1 MYFLY
6 LKVYSISN
14 LPTVLSDQ
22 KKEELMTTKVGDG
35 DECVAPAPVASAAP
49 TSASTVA
56 EDADAVNTPVAD
68 TPESFTM
75 SPLSLLHRRSKSN
88 PTPSTMTTTN
98 GPKLAMLPNRFLIVT
113 DDDNDDD
120 ASIRP
125 LQPNVM
131 SLSAADSSSGLPS
144 PSSDEGEKTVSNSSN
159 SAGGSPMTTATTG
172 SRSTPLSPPAMQP
185 MQRFHNLR
193 VQTDFSAPSPSPAAS
208 SPRSR
213 PKSPLHSNGSRGG
226 SGAVEASDDS
236 MLLLLQRDQKPS
248 ATAVGTGGQPQPHA
262 FRLADFFYKEIFG
275 VHDIKQTDEMHQERV
290 QNFLVVPY
298 NIEQMF
304 VFGVF
309 LALDSFLYV
318 FTYLPLR
325 ILFACGCAV
334 TSSFHTRVFRRT
346 HFYDLMVAVIIF
358 VATLVLWR
366 VDMSRVY
373 HAIRGQ
379 AMIKLYVLFTM
390 IEVLQF
396 YWLVAC
402 SWLVSK

>member
-1 MYFLY
+1 
-6 LKVYSISN
+6 
-14 LPTVLSDQ
+14 
-22 KKEELMTTKVGDG
+22 MTTTMGGDG
-35 DECVAPAPVASAAP
+35 DERVASTAA
-49 TSASTVA
+49 TTAAASGDANAASTPA
-56 EDADAVNTPVAD
+56 AD
-68 TPESFTM
+68 TPLERFTM

-88 PTPSTMTTTN
+88 PTPSSAMTAAAAT
-98 GPKLAMLPNRFLIVT
+98 KLAMLPNRFLIAT
-113 DDDNDDD
+113 NDDEEEDDNS
-120 ASIRP
+120 ASH
-125 LQPNVM
+125 LQSNAAT
-131 SLSAADSSSGLPS
+131 SSAASSSGLPS
-144 PSSDEGEKTVSNSSN
+144 PSSEKGEKTISNSSHSDSN
-159 SAGGSPMTTATTG
+159 SHSGSPTTSTAGTTATAT
-172 SRSTPLSPPAMQP
+172 SRSTALSPLAMHR
-185 MQRFHNLR
+185 MQRLHNLR
-193 VQTDFSAPSPSPAAS
+193 VQTDFSAPSPSTAAS
-208 SPRSR
+208 SPRAC
-213 PKSPLHSNGSRGG
+213 PKSPLHSNGSRT
-226 SGAVEASDDS
+226 SAADASDDS
-236 MLLLLQRDQKPS
+236 ALLLLQRDANQKPN
-248 ATAVGTGGQPQPHA
+248 AVGMGGQPPQPHA

-304 VFGVF
+304 LFGVF

-358 VATLVLWR
+358 VATFVLWR

-390 IEVLQF
+390 IEVPLCF
-396 YWLVAC
+396 VL
-402 SWLVSK
+402 

>member
-1 MYFLY
+1 
-6 LKVYSISN
+6 
-14 LPTVLSDQ
+14 
-22 KKEELMTTKVGDG
+22 MTTKMGDS
-35 DECVAPAPVASAAP
+35 DECVAPAPIASATP
-49 TSASTVA
+49 TSASAVA
-56 EDADAVNTPVAD
+56 VDVGVVNTPVAD
-68 TPESFTM
+68 TPERFTM
-75 SPLSLLHRRSKSN
+75 SPLSILHRRSKSN
-88 PTPSTMTTTN
+88 PTPSTVTTTAN
-98 GPKLAMLPNRFLIVT
+98 GPKLAMLPNRFLIAT
-113 DDDNDDD
+113 DDNNDDD
-120 ASIRP
+120 ASIRS
-125 LQPNVM
+125 LQSNVIP
-131 SLSAADSSSGLPS
+131 LSAAAGSSSGLPS
-144 PSSDEGEKTVSNSSN
+144 PSSDKGEKTVSNSSN
-159 SAGGSPMTTATTG
+159 STSGSPITTATTG
-172 SRSTPLSPPAMQP
+172 SRSTVLSPLAMQR
-185 MQRFHNLR
+185 MQRLHNLR
-193 VQTDFSAPSPSPAAS
+193 VQTDFSAPSSSPTAS

-226 SGAVEASDDS
+226 SGTVEASDDS
-236 MLLLLQRDQKPS
+236 ALLLLQRDQKPN

-334 TSSFHTRVFRRT
+334 TSSFHSRVFRRT

-358 VATLVLWR
+358 VATFVLWR

-390 IEVLQF
+390 IEVL
-396 YWLVAC
+396 
-402 SWLVSK
+402 